1 VKSQH
6 SDQRRAQSIDSRE
19 LVELRSV
26 GGFFS
31 LFFPP
36 RFERWVAPSLLRV
49 SAQSG
54 EINSETYPA
63 WAKITYEFPARGNRP
78 PVKLTWNEG
87 ARNGNRN
94 LPSAGLFPAG
104 YQFSDSGSLFIG
116 SKGKLYA
123 PSDNGAD
130 QILWPE
136 AQYQDFKDPAPSL
149 PRIKGGHDEDRD
161 QKQEWVEAIRAGK
174 PSIALSNFEYASTLT
189 ESMLLGNVAVRSGE
203 AIDYEPATGRITN
216 SSTASQ
222 YLKPYFR
229 KGWEI

>member
-1 VKSQH
+1 M
-6 SDQRRAQSIDSRE
+6 
-19 LVELRSV
+19 
-26 GGFFS
+26 
-31 LFFPP
+31 
-36 RFERWVAPSLLRV
+36 
-49 SAQSG
+49 
-54 EINSETYPA
+54 
-63 WAKITYEFPARGNRP
+63 
-78 PVKLTWNEG
+78 
-87 ARNGNRN
+87 
-94 LPSAGLFPAG
+94 
-104 YQFSDSGSLFIG
+104 FIG

-136 AQYQDFKDPAPSL
+136 AEYKDFKDPAPSL
-149 PRIKGGHDEDRD
+149 PRIKGGHDEDRY

-189 ESMLLGNVAVRSGE
+189 ESMLLGNVAVRCGE

-229 KGWEI
+229 KG

>member
-1 VKSQH
+1 MACHTTNLAFMALK
-6 SDQRRAQSIDSRE
+6 
-19 LVELRSV
+19 LGL
-26 GGFFS
+26 
-31 LFFPP
+31 PT
-36 RFERWVAPSLLRV
+36 RV

-63 WAKITYEFPARGNRP
+63 WATITYEFPARGDRP

-87 ARNGNRN
+87 ARNGKRN
-94 LPSAGLFPAG
+94 LPSADLFPAG

-123 PSDNGAD
+123 PSDNGAE
-130 QILWPE
+130 QHLFPE
-136 AQYQDFKDPAPSL
+136 SAFKDFKDPEPTL
-149 PRIKGGHDEDRD
+149 PRIKGRHDEDD
-161 QKQEWVEAIRAGK
+161 DHKKEWVQAIRAGK
-174 PSIALSNFEYASTLT
+174 PTIALSNFEYASTLT

-203 AIDYEPATGRITN
+203 SIDYDPATGLITN
-216 SSTASQ
+216 SSTAPQ